1 MNICSKDLVVLFVRK
16 VVHYQNTC
24 VYIVC
29 IICTVCL
36 SHRHKS
42 RIDFPTSILR
52 LLQHFLGKLAI
63 NLRQDAGNKNRHPQ
77 YSQSLQI
84 DTGSPRVHVGRPPVH
99 SKSSISTTLLRFS
112 YSRLFY
118 YIVCFPQR
126 SSQRQKSCSLPPAVA
141 ADQSKPSHWNCIA
154 TPANSRDFQREPGI
168 PQNPARS
175 YFETCTRRP
184 GQHLPGPGHDFH
196 IRG

>member
-1 MNICSKDLVVLFVRK
+1 MLATRIGIR
-16 VVHYQNTC
+16 NTLRAFKLTQGRP
-24 VYIVC
+24 VSTLEGRPYIV
-29 IICTVCL
+29 
-36 SHRHKS
+36 SPRF
-42 RIDFPTSILR
+42 R
-52 LLQHFLGKLAI
+52 QHF
-63 NLRQDAGNKNRHPQ
+63 
-77 YSQSLQI
+77 
-84 DTGSPRVHVGRPPVH
+84 
-99 SKSSISTTLLRFS
+99 LRFS

-126 SSQRQKSCSLPPAVA
+126 SSQRQKPCSLPPAVA